1 MKRRSII
8 KRHAL
13 QTKCIP
19 DYLRRSMCL
28 VLVGML
34 LILEAGVC
42 ALLLLRFTF
51 FSPLQNL
58 SAKRDGSFTQA
69 RWKVA
74 CKSMNKLCT
83 WKQFGFRKKL
93 EQLPYSSSSCF
104 ETLREDPQP
113 VLWTCECKWRD
124 TGRLGAT
131 SSPARLFVVTWS
143 KLCCQS
149 VSELSPS
156 LNHAIPKSEVRNGAR
171 GIVPGRTCTSFYFH
185 SSTDG
190 KSASQSM
197 KWWKARHD
205 DINPINLS
213 CWVFQHLDIWI
224 GRPQPE
230 AVSSRSYST
239 VGPKMVQWTLWEQG
253 SRLFSLILPLSIIS
267 MCWPLSCFLHCGR
280 VWSPWEAW

>member
-1 MKRRSII
+1 MEASPKLGGRL
-8 KRHAL
+8 HA
-13 QTKCIP
+13 
-19 DYLRRSMCL
+19 R
-28 VLVGML
+28 VL
-34 LILEAGVC
+34 
-42 ALLLLRFTF
+42 
-51 FSPLQNL
+51 
-58 SAKRDGSFTQA
+58 K
-69 RWKVA
+69 KY
-74 CKSMNKLCT
+74 CT

-149 VSELSPS
+149 VCRSLVHRWTMLFQNLRCGMEQEELFQAGLAHRFIFIHP
-156 LNHAIPKSEVRNGAR
+156 
-171 GIVPGRTCTSFYFH
+171 
-185 SSTDG
+185 DG

-239 VGPKMVQWTLWEQG
+239 VGAQNGPVDTVGAGFTTLQSHLTPFYNLYVLTLVMLFALWSCLVTLGSMIECLRARLWQVSGLQIGFLTATGTPKD
-253 SRLFSLILPLSIIS
+253 
-267 MCWPLSCFLHCGR
+267 
-280 VWSPWEAW
+280 A